1 MDTLHLCLR
10 LASLAT
16 LAGTARSVA
25 PTGMAARLIERLKLM
40 KIPDEGCWFALTY
53 RSPDTVT
60 GPALP
65 ARYRGMPHVGGS
77 AIYALATREDFS
89 AMHRLQTDE
98 LWHYYGGD
106 PLELLLLY
114 PDGSGATQVLGPDV
128 FHGQQP
134 QIVVPRGTWQG
145 SRPVRD
151 HPDAYTFFGNTL
163 APGFE
168 ACDFEIGYRDEL
180 QQAYPAFA
188 ALIAELTRAEFLT
201 RRSIAAAPLPARS
214 VLNPTGPAAPSAPTQ
229 ADPASASDSRS
240 IR

>member
-1 MDTLHLCLR
+1 MDTLHPGLR
-10 LASLAT
+10 RAGLAPLPGTSL
-16 LAGTARSVA
+16 SA
-25 PTGMAARLIERLKLM
+25 PRTGMAARLIEQLKLT

-65 ARYRGMPHVGGS
+65 ARYRGVPHVGGS
-77 AIYALATREDFS
+77 AIYTLETREDFS

-98 LWHYYGGD
+98 LWHYYRGD
-106 PLELLLLY
+106 PLEMLLLF
-114 PDGSGATQVLGPDV
+114 PDGRGETQVLGPDV
-128 FHGQQP
+128 FQGQQP

-145 SRPVRD
+145 SRPLRD
-151 HPDAYTFFGNTL
+151 SPDAYTFFGNTL

-168 ACDFEIGYRDEL
+168 ATDFEIGYRDEL

-201 RRSIAAAPLPARS
+201 RRTAAAAPDPSPPER
-214 VLNPTGPAAPSAPTQ
+214 NPRAVAAPTAPMPAAPTPAKDSPTL
-229 ADPASASDSRS
+229 R
-240 IR
+240 